1 MSRELYS
8 PFKINLSFMRGMV
21 FDTQDESKSGS
32 DDDNNKD
39 EQLIKEYASY
49 KDAIDA
55 EGVGADV
62 MINGQF
68 VKAVTADNYKGNNVW
83 GDTSDTDT
91 TTGNGDELSGLDEF
105 TEELNTGGDNI
116 GATDDTIKLAEEYYE
131 TGDGKDGATTEVDY
145 SKTNSGHVF
154 NPTAGD
160 DDGDTLAAAIS
171 DLTITSNSSAEDEAA
186 WLAKA
191 EAEAETLKKF
201 TTNETSGL
209 DDLAGELFSDGV
221 YNQGLVAGADPNNTT
236 TDLAGLALSGDELA
250 KTVEYDNASNV
261 TGINGVDMSTTNSGE
276 EFDETAGAEDLGPL
290 DQYADETFFYNG
302 ESYQGS
308 NAFGASLFE
317 STRKPGDKGYDA
329 AAALAIYKDAVSGQ
343 YKLDG
348 VNYAT
353 KAEYDAA
360 VKFKAEQGS
369 YDEEPA
375 VQTSYFKRLQP
386 DGTYTYRK
394 VEGFGRTADD
404 LDATQGEYEA
414 FLEAD
419 TRGEDLANGEEGF
432 SMEFNGVTYTNEAAY
447 YAAVQAA
454 ENGEDVF
461 SKELDGVTYTN
472 EAEYN
477 AAVKFKAEQGSYDEE
492 PAFQYKGVTYATQ
505 AEYDAA
511 VAADEAVTDTGFSE
525 VFNGVTYTDEDAY
538 YKAVQAAENG
548 EDVFSKVFEGVTY
561 TDEAAYNA
569 AVLAAASND
578 DEGGF
583 SKVFEG
589 VTYTDEEAYNAA
601 VLAAASDDDEGGSS
615 KVLEDV
621 TYTDPETSEL
631 IFPFTYRGVTYNT
644 QEELDAAF
652 NNGDG
657 FTYNGVTYATQAE
670 YEAAVLA
677 GANAADDSLT
687 LDGVTY
693 ATQAEYEAAVAAANA
708 AASNDGVDGGVVAD
722 TNQDGEITKLEAEIK
737 DLREKLG
744 LLTDTSTGETEG
756 MTKDE
761 IIAAINEAMENF
773 NGNDYDPA
781 AFMNAFGFAM
791 NPTYFGNTIPTY
803 MSENGVYTRRAVKD
817 KDTGETRYVNVPI
830 ANQGGQ
836 VSQYRQNRRK
846 GFGSL
851 V

>member
-1 MSRELYS
+1 MSRELYN

-21 FDTQDESKSGS
+21 FDTS
-32 DDDNNKD
+32 DNTTDSTDTDDSDSTEKT
-39 EQLIKEYASY
+39 IGEYASY

-55 EGVGADV
+55 EGVGAEV
-62 MINGQF
+62 MINGNL
-68 VKAVTADNYKGNNVW
+68 VKAETADNYQGNNVW
-83 GDTSDTDT
+83 GDTSDTT
-91 TTGNGDELSGLDEF
+91 AATTGDDDDKNGLDF
-105 TEELNTGGDNI
+105 LAEELNTGGDDI
-116 GATDDTIKLAEEYYE
+116 GATVTTNDLATDYYE
-131 TGDGKDGATTEVDY
+131 TGAGKDGATSAVDF
-145 SKTNSGHVF
+145 KTTNSGDVF

-160 DDGDTLAAAIS
+160 DDGDTLA
-171 DLTITSNSSAEDEAA
+171 EEAA
-186 WLAKA
+186 RAKA
-191 EAEAETLKKF
+191 AADKAAADALKKF
-201 TTNETSGL
+201 TTNEEGGV
-209 DDLAGELFSDGV
+209 DDLASELFSEGV
-221 YNQGLVAGADPNNTT
+221 YNQELLAGEKAGT
-236 TDLAGLALSGDELA
+236 TDLSGLTLSGDELE
-250 KTVEYDNASNV
+250 KTVAYDNSSNDD
-261 TGINGVDMSTTNSGE
+261 NDVDMSTTSSGE
-276 EFDETAGAEDLGPL
+276 ELDETAGAD
-290 DQYADETFFYNG
+290 DQSGLTILSDELAATQNG
-302 ESYQGS
+302 ERSDGV
-308 NAFGASLFE
+308 
-317 STRKPGDKGYDA
+317 
-329 AAALAIYKDAVSGQ
+329 DAVLIEKYGWTM
-343 YKLDG
+343 G
-348 VNYAT
+348 
-353 KAEYDAA
+353 
-360 VKFKAEQGS
+360 
-369 YDEEPA
+369 
-375 VQTSYFKRLQP
+375 P
-386 DGTYTYRK
+386 DGDAI
-394 VEGFGRTADD
+394 EPGTAV
-404 LDATQGEYEA
+404 T
-414 FLEAD
+414 D
-419 TRGEDLANGEEGF
+419 TGDELL
-432 SMEFNGVTYTNEAAY
+432 T
-447 YAAVQAA
+447 
-454 ENGEDVF
+454 
-461 SKELDGVTYTN
+461 LDGVTYATQ
-472 EAEYN
+472 AEYD

-525 VFNGVTYTDEDAY
+525 VFEGVTYTDEDAY

-569 AVLAAASND
+569 AVLAAAS
-578 DEGGF
+578 
-583 SKVFEG
+583 
-589 VTYTDEEAYNAA
+589 
-601 VLAAASDDDEGGSS
+601 DDDEG
-615 KVLEDV
+615 E
-621 TYTDPETSEL
+621 TYVDQETSEL
-631 IFPFTYRGVTYNT
+631 IFPFTYKGVTYNT

-693 ATQAEYEAAVAAANA
+693 ATQAEYDAAVAAANA

-846 GFGSL
+846 GFGLNRNGFGSL